1 MLVQAIELEA
11 VCMIEVSDDA
21 LEALVIGKFTD
32 GTFGGGL
39 CESESTTPDS
49 GC

>member
-1 MLVQAIELEA
+1 MLVQTIELEA
-11 VCMIEVSDDA
+11 VSVNEVSDDA